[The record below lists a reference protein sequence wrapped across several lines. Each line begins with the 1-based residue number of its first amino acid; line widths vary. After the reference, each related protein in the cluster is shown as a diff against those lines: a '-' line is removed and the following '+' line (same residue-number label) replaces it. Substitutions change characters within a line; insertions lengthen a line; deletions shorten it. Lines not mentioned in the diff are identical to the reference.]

1 MGNKNSS
8 NSKVHHGQIITRV
21 ASTESGYDPGMG
33 RPVAKFRDEYI
44 AKPMM
49 AKTPSTSKGQHGTWV
64 YSNNTPLDNDETFT
78 TFIQHAKSK
87 YKTTRT
93 GSHISREKSFVA
105 SASTPDDEATASP
118 RDNQNDQFSNFILN
132 AKKKL
137 RTTSSMRKNGSFKIS
152 G

>member
-64 YSNNTPLDNDETFT
+64 YSNNTPLDNDETFNS
-78 TFIQHAKSK
+78 FIRHAK
-87 YKTTRT
+87 YKIRT
-93 GSHISREKSFVA
+93 VSHIGREHSNVA
-105 SASTPDDEATASP
+105 SASLPDEEANA
-118 RDNQNDQFSNFILN
+118 RDNQNDQFSNFIQS
-132 AKKKL
+132 AKNKL
-137 RTTSSMRKNGSFKIS
+137 RATSSMRKNGTFKR